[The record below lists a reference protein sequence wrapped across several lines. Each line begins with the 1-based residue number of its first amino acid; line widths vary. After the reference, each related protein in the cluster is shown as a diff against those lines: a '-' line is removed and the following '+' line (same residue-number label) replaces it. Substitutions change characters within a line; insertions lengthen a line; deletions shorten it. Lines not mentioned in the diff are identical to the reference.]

1 LRTFFSAYEL
11 WLKDAGV
18 TYAPEP
24 DELVNGIPAGARYV
38 FGIDP
43 QIGPTAL
50 SESLIDIKFNVD
62 GKPYVKLPVQAN
74 TEGATVTVLATEDL
88 SDWSNA
94 AEYPVDPATGICL
107 PDLDPVPPKMFFK
120 WCLRIAGDE

>member
-1 LRTFFSAYEL
+1 MKL

-50 SESLIDIKFNVD
+50 SESLIDIKFDAD
-62 GKPYVKLPVQAN
+62 GKPYVKLPAQAN

-88 SDWSNA
+88 ADWTYA
-94 AEYPVDPATGICL
+94 AEYPVNPATGLCQPL
-107 PDLDPVPPKMFFK
+107 LDPVPDHMFFK
-120 WCLRIAGDE
+120 YRVSIWDD